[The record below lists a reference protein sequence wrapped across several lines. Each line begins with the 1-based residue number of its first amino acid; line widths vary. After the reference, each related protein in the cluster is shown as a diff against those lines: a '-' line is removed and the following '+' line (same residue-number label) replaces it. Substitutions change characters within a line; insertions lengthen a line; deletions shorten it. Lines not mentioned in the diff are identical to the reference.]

1 MTTSPPENPS
11 DMYEVLLERNA
22 EKELRRLPSKV
33 HDRIIEAIA
42 ALGTVPRP
50 PGCRKLAGS
59 KSDWR
64 IRVGDYRVVYEIADS
79 VRIIRV
85 HRVRHRNEAY
95 R

>member
-1 MTTSPPENPS
+1 
-11 DMYEVLLERNA
+11 MYEVLLERNA
-22 EKELRRLPSKV
+22 EKELLRLPSRV
-33 HDRIIEAIA
+33 HDRVIEAIA
-42 ALGTVPRP
+42 ALGKDPRP

-59 KSDWR
+59 KNDWR

-85 HRVRHRNEAY
+85 HRVRHRSEVY

>member
-1 MTTSPPENPS
+1 
-11 DMYEVLLERNA
+11 MYEVLLERNA
-22 EKELRRLPSKV
+22 EKELRRLPSRL
-33 HDRIIEAIA
+33 HDRVVEAIA
-42 ALGTVPRP
+42 ALGTDPRP
-50 PGCRKLAGS
+50 TGCRKLTGS

-85 HRVRHRNEAY
+85 HRVRHRSEAY